1 MKPLIALWFIVAS
14 AGGADFSVGVAR
26 ANITPKEAIVLA
38 GYLSSDKLS
47 EGVVH
52 DLWGKAVAFQDAH
65 GRRVVI
71 VTTDLIGL
79 PRLISDEVAARV
91 QRQYRLERAALL
103 LNSSHNHAGPLLA
116 RNQYPALDMTEGEGQ
131 KVEAYRQKLTDD
143 LVSLVGA
150 ALAKLERAKVSFG
163 QGNVGFAVNRRQH
176 TAERVIIG
184 VNKEGPT
191 DHSVPVLKVTG
202 SRGQLIAVIF
212 GYACHNTTI
221 PLFNRIYGD
230 YAGFAQIELEN
241 VHPGAT
247 AMFLMLCGGDQN
259 PYPRGTLDLAEQ
271 HGKALAQEVGRVLN
285 GRLQSLKAPIRV
297 AYQQVE
303 PGFTPYSRDI
313 LEQTIAGSNILRARE
328 AKYLLRTYEE
338 GRPIRRILYPVQVI
352 RFDRSLT
359 LVALGGE
366 VVIDYALRIKR
377 EYTGENIVVAGYSND
392 VMAYIP
398 SLRVL
403 KEGGYEAD
411 GSGVTAYGLPG
422 PFNEKVEELI
432 FEGIRQA
439 MKKVERRPVLR

>member
-1 MKPLIALWFIVAS
+1 MKPLIALLFIVAS
-14 AGGADFSVGVAR
+14 VAGADFSVGVAR

-47 EGVVH
+47 EGVIH

-65 GRRVVI
+65 GRRAVI

-79 PRLISDEVAARV
+79 PRVISDEVAARV
-91 QRQYRLERAALL
+91 QRQYGVERAALL

-116 RNQYPALDMTEGEGQ
+116 RNQYPALELSEYEGQ
-131 KVEAYRQKLTDD
+131 KVEAYRRRLTDN

-150 ALAKLERAKVSFG
+150 ALAKLERAQVSFG
-163 QGNVGFAVNRRQH
+163 EGNVGFAVNRRQH

-202 SRGQLIAVIF
+202 SRGQLIAVVF
-212 GYACHNTTI
+212 GYSCHNTSV
-221 PLFNRIYGD
+221 PLFNKIYGD
-230 YAGFAQIELEN
+230 YAGFAQIELEK

-259 PYPRGTLDLAEQ
+259 PYPRGTLDVAER
-271 HGKALAQEVGRVLN
+271 HGKTLAREVDRVLS
-285 GRLQSLKAPIRV
+285 GGLRPVKAPIHV
-297 AYQQVE
+297 AYEYVE
-303 PGFTPYSRDI
+303 PGFDPYPHHV
-313 LEQTIAGSNILRARE
+313 LEESVAGSNILRARE
-328 AKYLLRTYEE
+328 ARFLLRTYEE
-338 GRPIRRILYPVQVI
+338 GRPIRRIPYPIQVI

-366 VVIDYALRIKR
+366 VVVDYAIRIKR

-411 GSGVTAYGLPG
+411 GSGVSAYGLPG
-422 PFNEKVEELI
+422 PFNEKVEEII
-432 FEGIRQA
+432 FEGIRRA
-439 MKKVERRPVLR
+439 LRRVGRSPVE